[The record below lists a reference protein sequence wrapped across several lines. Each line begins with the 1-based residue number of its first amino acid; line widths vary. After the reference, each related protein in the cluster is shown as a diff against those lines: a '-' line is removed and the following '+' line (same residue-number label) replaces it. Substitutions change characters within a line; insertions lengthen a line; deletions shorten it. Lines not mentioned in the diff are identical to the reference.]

1 MKTCGYCGR
10 ENEDSAA
17 FCLACGLSEF
27 AEPTPPTPAIAPP
40 PEGMAEAEIAG
51 PEPDVSPDDEAALC
65 PSCLFPNLP
74 HRQWCKRCG
83 APISLVPGFGPFE
96 SAVAWGCAWR
106 GAVRGRPKP
115 IVLFGIWC
123 FFLPGFLAAGLLFL
137 AALFTGFLP
146 GLLLAG
152 VYGAIPFSMLYQV
165 TRNYLT
171 IPKPSLEE

>member
-27 AEPTPPTPAIAPP
+27 AESTPAIAPP
-40 PEGMAEAEIAG
+40 PESVAESEIAG
-51 PEPDVSPDDEAALC
+51 PEPDVLPDDEAALC

-83 APISLVPGFGPFE
+83 VPISGVPGFGPFE

-115 IVLFGIWC
+115 IVLFGIWF
-123 FFLPGFLAAGLLFL
+123 FFLPGFLVAGLFFL
-137 AALFTGFLP
+137 VALFTGFLP
-146 GLLLAG
+146 GLLLACA
-152 VYGAIPFSMLYQV
+152 YGAIPFSMLYQV

-171 IPKPSLEE
+171 IPKPSLDE